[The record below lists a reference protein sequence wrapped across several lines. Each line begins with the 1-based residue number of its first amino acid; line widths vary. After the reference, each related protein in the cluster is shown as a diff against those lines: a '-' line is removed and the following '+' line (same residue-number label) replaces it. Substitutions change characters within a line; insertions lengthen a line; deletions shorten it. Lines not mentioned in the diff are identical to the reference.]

1 MLRENT
7 EKNSTYQKGWR
18 KTKQNLFLLF
28 CCIDLNFNFNLT
40 TTFFLP
46 VKGDITIP
54 SLKKPPHKLQV
65 PNDLK
70 KGAYYYIF
78 NVIKCLS
85 YYKRNIKNYIFI
97 LLYHIILQFFC
108 KMHIYIHYVYIHIEK
123 FQLFCYLMT
132 CWHRENIAISLAGIN
147 SSTKSIYSNVQS

>member
-78 NVIKCLS
+78 NVIKCHMTKEIFKS
-85 YYKRNIKNYIFI
+85 YYIT
-97 LLYHIILQFFC
+97 FFC

-123 FQLFCYLMT
+123 FQLPNDMLAQRKYCHIS
-132 CWHRENIAISLAGIN
+132 CWH
-147 SSTKSIYSNVQS
+147 